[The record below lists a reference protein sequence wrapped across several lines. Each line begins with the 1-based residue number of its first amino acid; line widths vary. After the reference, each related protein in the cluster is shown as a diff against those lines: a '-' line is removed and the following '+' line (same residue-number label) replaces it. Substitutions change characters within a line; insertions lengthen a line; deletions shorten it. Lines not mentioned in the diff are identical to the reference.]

1 MIHST
6 RSFVLRVGAAAATAL
21 AASRAAAFAQ
31 GTLTPL
37 RVGAY
42 PTDTFCEAYYA
53 ADKGF
58 YKDAG
63 FNVEITSLA
72 SGTAL
77 AAAALSGAL
86 DVAVTNGL
94 AVASAYLRNV
104 PLVFVASAGLYNPAA
119 TQLLVAESGPI
130 RSAKDLDGKTISVS
144 SVRGAEALGLLAW
157 IDRNGGDASK
167 VKLTEI
173 APSEMPAAT
182 LRGTIAAGV
191 ITEPNLSSAKA
202 IGGLRSIGAPFDSF
216 GTRFLLGG
224 WCANTSWVK
233 SNPAIAKRFI
243 DVTYA
248 TARWANAHHDESAVI
263 LAKYAKLSPDVLKT
277 MARSPYGE
285 SLVPSMLQ
293 PIYDLG
299 VKYKLLD
306 GSVDAN
312 NVIAKV

>member
-1 MIHST
+1 MSPFS
-6 RSFVLRVGAAAATAL
+6 RAFVLRAATASAAAAATGIP
-21 AASRAAAFAQ
+21 AFAQ

-37 RVGAY
+37 KVGAY

-63 FNVEITSLA
+63 FDVEITSLA

-86 DVAVTNGL
+86 QVAVTNGL
-94 AVASAYLRNV
+94 AVASAHLRNV

-119 TQLLVAESGPI
+119 TQLLVAESGAI
-130 RSAKDLDGKTISVS
+130 KSARDLDGKIVSVS
-144 SVRGAEALGLLAW
+144 SVKGAEALGLLAW
-157 IDRNGGDASK
+157 IDRNGGDSTK

-173 APSEMPAAT
+173 APSEMPAAV

-191 ITEPNLSSAKA
+191 ITEPNLSAA
-202 IGGLRSIGAPFDSF
+202 HALGGLRPIGAPFDSF

-224 WCANTSWVK
+224 WCANANWVK
-233 SNPAIAKRFI
+233 SNPAVVKRFV

-263 LAKYAKLSPDVLKT
+263 LAKYAKLSPDVLRT

-285 SLVPSMLQ
+285 SLVPTMLQ
-293 PIYDLG
+293 PIYDLA
-299 VKYKLLD
+299 VKYKMLD
-306 GSVDAN
+306 GAVDAN

>member
-1 MIHST
+1 MRPFS
-6 RSFVLRVGAAAATAL
+6 RAFVLRATAASAAAV
-21 AASRAAAFAQ
+21 AAGIPAFAQ

-37 RVGAY
+37 KVGAY

-63 FNVEITSLA
+63 FDVEITSLA

-86 DVAVTNGL
+86 HVAVTNGL
-94 AVASAYLRNV
+94 AVGSAYLRNV
-104 PLVFVASAGLYNPAA
+104 PLVFVASAGLYNPGA
-119 TQLLVAESGPI
+119 TQLLVAENGPI
-130 RSAKDLDGKTISVS
+130 RSAKDLDGKIVSVS
-144 SVRGAEALGLLAW
+144 SVKGAEALGLQAW
-157 IDRNGGDASK
+157 IDRNGGDSSK

-191 ITEPNLSSAKA
+191 ITEPNLSSARA
-202 IGGLRSIGAPFDSF
+202 IGGLRSIGAPFDPF
-216 GTRFLLGG
+216 GSRFLLGG
-224 WCANTSWVK
+224 WCANTNWVK
-233 SNPAIAKRFI
+233 SNPGIVKRFV
-243 DVTYA
+243 DVTYV

-285 SLVPSMLQ
+285 ALVPAMLQ
-293 PIYDLG
+293 PIYDLA
-299 VKYKLLD
+299 VKYKMLD
-306 GSVDAN
+306 GAVDAN

>member
-1 MIHST
+1 MHPT
-6 RSFVLRVGAAAATAL
+6 RSFVLRTGAAAA
-21 AASRAAAFAQ
+21 AAFAGSRASAFAQ

-37 RVGAY
+37 KVGAY

-63 FNVEITSLA
+63 FNVEITSLG

-94 AVASAYLRNV
+94 AVASAALRNV

-130 RSAKDLDGKTISVS
+130 RSAKDLDGKIISVS
-144 SVRGAEALGLLAW
+144 SVRGAESLGLLAW
-157 IDRNGGDASK
+157 IDRNGGDANK

-173 APSEMPAAT
+173 APSEMPAAA

-191 ITEPNLSSAKA
+191 ITEPNLSAA
-202 IGGLRSIGAPFDSF
+202 RAMGGLRSIGAPFDSF

-224 WCANTSWVK
+224 WCANANWVK
-233 SNPAIAKRFI
+233 SSPTVVKRFI
-243 DVTYA
+243 DVTYV
-248 TARWANAHHDESAVI
+248 TARWANTHHDESAVI
-263 LAKYAKLSPDVLKT
+263 LAKYAKLSPEVLRT
-277 MARSPYGE
+277 MARAPYGE

-293 PIYDLG
+293 PIFDLA
-299 VKYKLLD
+299 VKYKMLD
-306 GSVDAN
+306 GPVDATT
-312 NVIAKV
+312 VIAKV